1 MGESML
7 AVLQYQGGL
16 ANCGLAAEDGRI
28 VGSVVAAGCYQIVV
42 WRLWIGE
49 STLAVSQRQ
58 GGLANSG
65 LATEDGRIVAGS
77 SVTA

>member
-1 MGESML
+1 M
-7 AVLQYQGGL
+7 VLTT
-16 ANCGLAAEDGRI
+16 CGLVAVDWHVV
-28 VGSVVAAGCYQIVV
+28 VGSVVAAVCYQIVV

-58 GGLANSG
+58 GGLADSG

-77 SVTA
+77 NVTA